1 VTCSYSEPV
10 VGWVDNLNG
19 PTGLMVGAGKGV
31 IRSMHCKADYNAEVM
46 PVDITINAVIA
57 ITCNLV
63 KNPEKWVIQ
72 SSAFNPLSLNNSM
85 ASANQSIQI
94 LILRMTFSLF
104 SISLLCFFFIL
115 FTFIVRLY
123 RQFVW
128 CSKFTLCNVRDAV
141 FDFFS

>member
-63 KNPEKWVIQ
+63 KNPEK
-72 SSAFNPLSLNNSM
+72 
-85 ASANQSIQI
+85 
-94 LILRMTFSLF
+94 
-104 SISLLCFFFIL
+104 
-115 FTFIVRLY
+115 
-123 RQFVW
+123 
-128 CSKFTLCNVRDAV
+128 
-141 FDFFS
+141 

>member
-1 VTCSYSEPV
+1 

-63 KNPEKWVIQ
+63 KNPEK
-72 SSAFNPLSLNNSM
+72 
-85 ASANQSIQI
+85 
-94 LILRMTFSLF
+94 
-104 SISLLCFFFIL
+104 
-115 FTFIVRLY
+115 
-123 RQFVW
+123 
-128 CSKFTLCNVRDAV
+128 
-141 FDFFS
+141 